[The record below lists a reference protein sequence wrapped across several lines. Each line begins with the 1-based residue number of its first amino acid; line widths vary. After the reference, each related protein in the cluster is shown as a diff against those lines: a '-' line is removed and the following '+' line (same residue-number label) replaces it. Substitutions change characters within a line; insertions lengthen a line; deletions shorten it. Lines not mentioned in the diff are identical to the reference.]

1 MSSTYPGPSNRLR
14 FQHVES
20 LKSGRAETELK
31 HRYGRGIYVN
41 DVTETSNG
49 DLVISIGNTVPKDV
63 SDSLEQDRVLQFIN
77 VRDIYTLRGTATG
90 EGAYI
95 VELPDRDAVLNG
107 FNQRQQQIIDR
118 LDWSMAK
125 AIYEHVFELTPVKNQ
140 LNAVIQI
147 VRWVHE
153 QSELPFTRLADA
165 QSSDNTEEYVQVLVD
180 LGFLRFENGQ
190 ILEGQKMLE
199 AQLLELDGDEY
210 VKAVV
215 GNIVKDG
222 YNVLKDRLE
231 LGMLKHYPKFSNA
244 YYYDALQREDPELHL
259 DLDAIAR
266 NYERQYGE
274 RKDRLVIND
283 KLNELADTNVIRK
296 DGEYVQ
302 SNPDVYHQVAQE
314 AVVY

>member
-1 MSSTYPGPSNRLR
+1 MSSTSPGADRRLR
-14 FQHVES
+14 FQSPES
-20 LKSGRAETELK
+20 IEHGRAETELK

-41 DVTETSNG
+41 NITEASNG

-77 VRDIYTLRGTATG
+77 IRDIYTLRGEATG

-95 VELPDRDAVLNG
+95 VELPERDAVLDG
-107 FNQRQQQIIDR
+107 YEQRRQQIIDR

-153 QSELPFTRLADA
+153 QSELPIERLEDA
-165 QSSDNTEEYVQVLVD
+165 QGSDNTEEYVQVLAD
-180 LGFLRFENGQ
+180 LGFLQFEDGQ
-190 ILEGQKMLE
+190 VKPGDKMQQ
-199 AQLLELDGDEY
+199 AQLLDLHGDTY
-210 VKAVV
+210 VKTVV

-244 YYYDALQREDPELHL
+244 YYFDALQREDPELHL
-259 DLDAIAR
+259 DIDAIAR

-274 RKDRLVIND
+274 SKDRLVIND
-283 KLNELADTNVIRK
+283 KLNELAETDVIRK

-302 SNPDVYHQVAQE
+302 SNPDVYRQVAQE
-314 AVVY
+314 APVY

>member
-1 MSSTYPGPSNRLR
+1 MSITSPGPDHLLK
-14 FQHVES
+14 FQSPES
-20 LKSGRAETELK
+20 IKHGRAETELK

-41 DVTETSNG
+41 EIQEASNG

-77 VRDIYTLRGTATG
+77 IRDVYTLRGKTTG

-95 VELPDRDAVLNG
+95 IELPDRDEIHEG
-107 FNQRQQQIIDR
+107 FNQRRKQIIDR

-140 LNAVIQI
+140 LNAIIQI

-153 QSELPFTRLADA
+153 QSELSLERLEGA
-165 QSSDNTEEYVQVLVD
+165 QSSSNTEEYVQVLAD
-180 LGFLRFENGQ
+180 LGFLQFEDQQVSQG
-190 ILEGQKMLE
+190 EKMQE
-199 AQLLELDGDEY
+199 AQLLELNNEDY
-210 VKAVV
+210 VKTVV

-244 YYYDALQREDPELHL
+244 YYYDALQREDPDLHL
-259 DLDAIAR
+259 DVDAITR

-283 KLNELADTNVIRK
+283 KLNELAETKVIQK
-296 DGEYVQ
+296 DGKYVQ
-302 SNPDVYHQVAQE
+302 ANPDVYRQVAQE
-314 AVVY
+314 APVF